1 MNHPAQDTQDIPH
14 APTFEQTRHRFPG
27 ALDKVYMDVASRG
40 LILGSAR
47 DLAARHLQDRI
58 EGIADKKH
66 YFALVEAARG
76 KFARLIGAD
85 ADEIAITKNVSEGL
99 NIVAGALAWESGD
112 EVVLC
117 SAVEHPNNIYAWR
130 NLEARGVIVTDLPA
144 DGGAFPT
151 AAALEHLSRPGRAP
165 KVMTVS
171 GTSFKPGFRAD
182 LDALSR
188 ACEQRGTLFVV
199 DAAQSVGIA
208 HLDVAAQPIGA
219 LAASTQ
225 KGLCALY
232 GMGFLYVRRAW
243 ADRMR
248 PQGLAR
254 FGVDIVAQ
262 HEADYDPGAI
272 RYRDAALRFDLGNYN
287 FLAAALVGESLDLL
301 LSHGTRRIDDYVTGL
316 SRRLADGLQ
325 EAGAAVVRHAS
336 ARPSNIVCVDFRGDA
351 RRAAGVLDGLKARK
365 VHATVR
371 GSLLRYSLHL
381 YNNQDDVDAAV
392 AATRAALADT
402 GGHRP

>member
-1 MNHPAQDTQDIPH
+1 MNTAYPNPADVS
-14 APTFEQTRHRFPG
+14 AFELARARFPG

-47 DLAARHLQDRI
+47 DLAGRHLQDRI

-66 YFALVEAARG
+66 YFALVEAART
-76 KFARLIGAD
+76 KFARLIGAH

-99 NIVAGALAWESGD
+99 NILAGAIAWEHGD
-112 EVVLC
+112 EVILC

-130 NLEARGVIVTDLPA
+130 NLEARGVTVTDLPG
-144 DGGAFPT
+144 DEGAFPLQ
-151 AAALEHLSRPGRAP
+151 AALDRLSKAGRAP
-165 KVMTVS
+165 KVVAVS

-182 LDALSR
+182 LETLSR
-188 ACEQRGTLFVV
+188 ACEQRGTLLVV

-208 HLDVAAQPIGA
+208 HLDVGAHPIAA

-232 GMGFLYVRRAW
+232 GMGFLYVRREW
-243 ADRMR
+243 ADKMQ
-248 PQGLAR
+248 PQALAR
-254 FGVDIVAQ
+254 FGVEITAQ
-262 HEADYDPGAI
+262 HEADYDAGPI

-301 LSHGTRRIDDYVTGL
+301 LSLGTRRIDDHVMRL
-316 SRRLADGLQ
+316 SNRLAEGLQ
-325 EAGAAVVRHAS
+325 DAGATVIRHAR
-336 ARPSNIVCVDFRGDA
+336 AQASNIVCIGFQGDA
-351 RRAAGVLDGLKARK
+351 RRAAGVLEGLKARK

-381 YNNQDDVDAAV
+381 YNNQDDVDAAI
-392 AATRAALADT
+392 AATGAALA
-402 GGHRP
+402 GR